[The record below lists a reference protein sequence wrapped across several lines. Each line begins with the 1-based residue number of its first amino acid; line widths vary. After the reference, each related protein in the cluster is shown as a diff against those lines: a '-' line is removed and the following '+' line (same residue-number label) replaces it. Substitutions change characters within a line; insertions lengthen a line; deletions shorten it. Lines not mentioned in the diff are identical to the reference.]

1 MNNSVRKLSVSLIL
15 IVFTGLVLYSQEL
28 RISVNSIPLNRVLID
43 LRDSYNLKLSF
54 NDQQL
59 SVYEITMEEDFDN
72 PGDAIEA
79 LIRGLPLGMETE
91 GDVYIIYPVMV
102 TVAPVKYYLSGNIVD
117 AQSRE
122 SLPYSHILIDGHGYV
137 TDFKGNFS
145 YSAFDDS
152 IFNVRVSYLGYFV
165 LDTVLQAGRG
175 HEIPLEASSIDIE
188 EIVVTGNVIERSV
201 QSGSRPGEM
210 RINHKVAGYLPG
222 NGDNSVFNL
231 LRLQPG
237 ILASGEQSG
246 NLIIWGSYEGHSK
259 VVFDGYTIFG
269 IKNFNDNISA
279 VNPYLAKDIKVLKGA
294 YGAEYGERVG
304 GIVDITGIDGST
316 ADPNVN
322 LSINNMT
329 LNGMASVPVF
339 KKSALVFAF
348 RQTYYDLYDAVNLNF
363 LSSRNSSRNS
373 NVDLNVYPDYLFRDM
388 NFKYSGRFNNGDN
401 YFISL
406 YSGSDNFSYEAEQ
419 DDLNRTISNDVEES
433 NYQKGMSAFY
443 GKKWR
448 NGFVSNVTLAQ
459 SGLINNYA
467 DLREVIRHRPGMR
480 PDTVLYSRDISSRT
494 DISEMEA
501 RVDNYFP
508 VSGSHTLKFGF
519 GVINDDLR
527 YREDT
532 FSVTRVE
539 NNTSILLTNAFLS
552 DRISITRGIT
562 IEPGLRIDYSPTL
575 KKSYLQPRISA
586 GIDLSER
593 FRLNGA
599 VGRYKQ
605 FIAMSPVVDE
615 GGNYRFLWTVC
626 DDETIPVLSAEHY
639 VAGLSYS
646 YNDLIVSMEG
656 YFKNTD
662 GLTKYLKMGDLIRQF
677 YGDSRSRGIDL
688 FIKNHFGRHTAWV
701 SYSLSKTEEFFPFT
715 EFSDYRLALHD
726 QRHEVKAAAIIN
738 LYPFYLSGNYVF
750 GSGFADPTPNIEG
763 DYTQTPYNRLD
774 LSLVYKFER
783 KKYVF
788 DAGLSV
794 LNVFNTENIKY
805 ENFIRIPTELENPIN
820 LHAEAVPRTLTVFLN
835 LSF

>member
-1 MNNSVRKLSVSLIL
+1 MSSSVKKLIFSVIIIFSGVL
-15 IVFTGLVLYSQEL
+15 LYSQE
-28 RISVNSIPLNRVLID
+28 IHIDVSSEPLNKVLVD
-43 LRDSYNLKLSF
+43 LRDSYKLKVSF
-54 NDQQL
+54 NDEQL
-59 SVYEITMEEDFDN
+59 SAYVLTLSGDFRS
-72 PGDAIEA
+72 PGDAISA
-79 LIRGLPLGMETE
+79 LIKGLPLAMELN
-91 GDVYIIYPVMV
+91 GDVYVIYPVII
-102 TVAPVKYYLSGNIVD
+102 TRTPVKYKLSGNIVD
-117 AQSRE
+117 AQSYE
-122 SLPYSHILIDGHGYV
+122 ALPYSHILIDGHGYV

-145 YSAFDDS
+145 YSVVDDS
-152 IFNVRVSYLGYFV
+152 VFNVRVSYLGYFV
-165 LDTVLQAGRG
+165 LDTVLQAGRA
-175 HEIPLEASSIDIE
+175 HSILLKASSIDLE

-201 QSGSRPGEM
+201 QSGSSPGEM

-269 IKNFNDNISA
+269 LKNFNDNISA
-279 VNPYLAKDIKVLKGA
+279 VNPYLAKDIKVLKG
-294 YGAEYGERVG
+294 GFGTEYGQRVG
-304 GIVDITGIDGST
+304 GIVDITGIDGNT

-329 LNGMASVPVF
+329 LNGMASVPVL

-363 LSSRNSSRNS
+363 LSSRNSNRNS

-388 NFKYSGRFNNGDN
+388 NFKYSGRLSNGDN
-401 YFISL
+401 YFLSL

-419 DDLNRTISNDVEES
+419 DDLNRTISNNVEES

-448 NGFVSNVTLAQ
+448 NGFVTNITLAQ

-480 PDTVLYSRDISSRT
+480 PDTTIFSREINSRT

-501 RVDNYFP
+501 RMDNYFP

-519 GVINDDLR
+519 GIINDDLR

-539 NNTSILLTNAFLS
+539 NNTDIILTNAYLS
-552 DRISITRGIT
+552 DRISLTQGFT

-575 KKSYLQPRISA
+575 KKVYLQPRISA
-586 GIDLSER
+586 GIDMGER
-593 FRLNGA
+593 FRFNAA

-626 DDETIPVLSAEHY
+626 DETTIPVLSAEHY

-646 YNDLIVSMEG
+646 YSDLIVSIEA
-656 YFKNTD
+656 YLKNTD
-662 GLTKYLKMGDLIRQF
+662 GLTKYLKIGDVIRQY

-688 FIKNHFGRHTAWV
+688 FIKNHFGRHTAWL

-738 LYPFYLSGNYVF
+738 FYPFYISGNYVY

-774 LSLVYKFER
+774 LSVVYKFER

-805 ENFIRIPTELENPIN
+805 ENFVRIPAELENPIN